1 MEMVL
6 IKIGSDE
13 WNYMW
18 NWLKA
23 HPLNSD
29 QEDPYTAMHPETK
42 ECWQYMGSYKNGNRV
57 IHDFR
62 HRNHPLTNKM
72 EKLSL
77 NASNEFNDDNIE
89 KTLKM
94 K

>member
-1 MEMVL
+1 MIL
-6 IKIGSDE
+6 IKVGSNE
-13 WNYMW
+13 WHYMW

-23 HPLNSD
+23 HPLNVD

-57 IHDFR
+57 ISEFR

-72 EKLSL
+72 EKLSV
-77 NASNEFNDDNIE
+77 NASNEFNGDDIE
-89 KTLKM
+89 KTLKI

>member
-18 NWLKA
+18 NWLKT

-57 IHDFR
+57 LHELR
-62 HRNHPLTNKM
+62 HRNHPLTNKV
-72 EKLSL
+72 EKLSV

>member
-6 IKIGSDE
+6 IKVVSNE
-13 WNYMW
+13 WHYMW

-23 HPLNSD
+23 HPLNAE

-57 IHDFR
+57 IHQFR
-62 HRNHPLTNKM
+62 HRNHPLTGKV
-72 EKLSL
+72 EKLSV